1 MAGTVA
7 NQVPVFTITDTKL
20 YLPVVSLSTE
30 DNAKLLEQLKSGLKR
45 TVNWNKY
52 QSKVTSQA
60 QNQYLGYLIDP
71 AFQEVNSLF
80 ALSCHNIAQPTSYKR
95 YFHPIVEIK
104 Y

>member
-45 TVNWNKY
+45 TVNWNEY

-71 AFQEVNSLF
+71 VFQGVNRLF
-80 ALSCHNIAQPTSYKR
+80 ALSCHNIAQRTSYKR
-95 YFHPIVEIK
+95 YFHPTVEIK
-104 Y
+104 D